1 MTPVPT
7 CNHQSLQA
15 RTRNLTTP
23 TNPSIV
29 AQGVPLLDQHVLI
42 IDEQLP
48 VRNLR
53 GIGTKVA
60 IRARLPRILIHVQLD
75 PKRGYLRLLNDPNLK
90 PLRLVHDKVDL
101 RT

>member
-1 MTPVPT
+1 MTAIPT
-7 CNHQSLQA
+7 CNHQRLQS
-15 RTRNLTTP
+15 RTRKLTTP
-23 TNPSIV
+23 SYPSIV

-75 PKRGYLRLLNDPNLK
+75 PKRGHLRLLNDPNLK